1 MSDTEDFGGCSVYN
15 ETSICQGELKFTYLQ
30 INVCLCVYLCVCLF
44 IAADGG
50 GKGEAFDFHCIN
62 PIMPIFVIDVVE
74 RDQGR
79 QSISVFP
86 CI

>member
-1 MSDTEDFGGCSVYN
+1 MPRRAK
-15 ETSICQGELKFTYLQ
+15 ICIFANKC
-30 INVCLCVYLCVCLF
+30 VCLCVYLCVCLF

-79 QSISVFP
+79 QIFLSFRVFY
-86 CI
+86 